1 MLREVKIPCI
11 LIKISSCRMTKAI
24 INNDEHFEV
33 QSSLGIV
40 FLQLAF
46 KFRHS
51 EVSEN
56 GASYPS
62 LCIGMK
68 LSR

>member
-1 MLREVKIPCI
+1 MLREVKTPCI
-11 LIKISSCRMTKAI
+11 FVKISSCRMTKAI

-33 QSSLGIV
+33 QSSLCIV
-40 FLQLAF
+40 FLQLTI

-51 EVSEN
+51 EVNEN
-56 GASYPS
+56 GACYPS

-68 LSR
+68 LNR